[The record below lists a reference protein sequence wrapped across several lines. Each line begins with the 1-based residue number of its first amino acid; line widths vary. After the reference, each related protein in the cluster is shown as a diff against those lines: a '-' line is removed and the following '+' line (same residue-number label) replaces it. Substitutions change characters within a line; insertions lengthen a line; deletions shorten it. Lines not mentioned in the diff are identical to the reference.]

1 MIVFPKPAPP
11 SSAYRIACLISTTCL
26 GAHQGRPGKRFSQT
40 GGRLFWKPALGAIFG
55 AVREINTYVGEIGSA
70 EPYPPETAEVLARTR
85 TFLLE
90 HGGALGLMQEKRAE
104 GPDIEGLARLAQETG
119 VEPAGLET
127 SADDLVEL
135 LLEKRQ
141 AARKEREFA
150 LSDQIRDGLAALGVR
165 VEDVRDG
172 YRWRFER

>member
-1 MIVFPKPAPP
+1 
-11 SSAYRIACLISTTCL
+11 
-26 GAHQGRPGKRFSQT
+26 
-40 GGRLFWKPALGAIFG
+40 
-55 AVREINTYVGEIGSA
+55 
-70 EPYPPETAEVLARTR
+70 
-85 TFLLE
+85 
-90 HGGALGLMQEKRAE
+90 MQEKRAE

>member
-1 MIVFPKPAPP
+1 MAG
-11 SSAYRIACLISTTCL
+11 TTGYDFL
-26 GAHQGRPGKRFSQT
+26 NSVNG
-40 GGRLFWKPALGAIFG
+40 LF
-55 AVREINTYVGEIGSA
+55 
-70 EPYPPETAEVLARTR
+70 
-85 TFLLE
+85 
-90 HGGALGLMQEKRAE
+90 
-104 GPDIEGLARLAQETG
+104 